1 MNNAVPDLSERAK
14 PCRVSAGEQCDE
26 LDLHSMAGEMVR
38 DFECDRAAGTIAGHD
53 ASTRPMNGT
62 DLCGEMGGKF
72 CDACQRFAFAVKARR
87 AKTKKRLIVS
97 EATRQCAIA
106 EHIAVVSADGE
117 DRRASSF
124 RMDRNDRPWL
134 SSGGRGGPQERDNLA
149 LSFAL
154 LVCYCR

>member
-72 CDACQRFAFAVKARR
+72 CDACQRVAFAVKASKG
-87 AKTKKRLIVS
+87 KTKKRLIVS
-97 EATRQCAIA
+97 KATRQCAIA
-106 EHIAVVSADGE
+106 EHIAVVAADGE
-117 DRRASSF
+117 DRRTSSF
-124 RMDRNDRPWL
+124 RIHRTCLP
-134 SSGGRGGPQERDNLA
+134 SPYSGG
-149 LSFAL
+149 
-154 LVCYCR
+154 

>member
-14 PCRVSAGEQCDE
+14 PCRGSAGEQCDG
-26 LDLHSMAGEMVR
+26 LGPYSMAGEMVR

-72 CDACQRFAFAVKARR
+72 CDACQRFALAVEARR
-87 AKTKKRLIVS
+87 AKPKKRLIVPK
-97 EATRQCAIA
+97 APHQGAIA
-106 EHIAVVSADGE
+106 EHITVVSTDGE
-117 DRRASSF
+117 DGRASSF
-124 RMDRNDRPWL
+124 RMDRNDRPRL

-149 LSFAL
+149 FA
-154 LVCYCR
+154 